1 MGFRVVIDKALDTW
15 MLELKVSLTR
25 TESAEVFVS
34 GDTLLQWPE
43 EGLRSVSNLPLERTT
58 MFISEAA
65 ARSEGVCLEYTTE
78 KQATSAAAILRTQL
92 EEAGIQEEPRTVPAG
107 RGGSVDLFREA
118 LAEYLTLP
126 GMQAAILVS
135 DQGLMIS
142 GVAIDGV
149 DTVSIAALIV
159 DTISSAQRLG
169 AQARGGS
176 LGTMTVEYE
185 NLNLIVAPFSPEV
198 MLVIVAE
205 PGSIAATS
213 PRAGCTTPEKTCDPQ
228 SVRAPER
235 ADTQI

>member
-1 MGFRVVIDKALDTW
+1 MGFRIVIEKTQNTW
-15 MLELKVSLTR
+15 VLELAVSLTR

-65 ARSEGVCLEYTTE
+65 ARSEGVRLEYATE
-78 KQATSAAAILRTQL
+78 KQATGAAAMLRTQL
-92 EEAGIQEEPRTVPAG
+92 EEAGIQEEPRTAPAVPA
-107 RGGSVDLFREA
+107 GSVDLFREA

-126 GMQAAILVS
+126 GMRAAILVS

-149 DTVSIAALIV
+149 DTVSIAALVV

-185 NLNLIVAPFSPEV
+185 NLSLIVAPFSCEV

-205 PGSIAATS
+205 PGSIAAVS
-213 PRAGCTTPEKTCDPQ
+213 PRTGCT
-228 SVRAPER
+228 APE
-235 ADTQI
+235 DTSDSQGVGAPE

>member
-1 MGFRVVIDKALDTW
+1 MGFRIVIEKTQNTW
-15 MLELKVSLTR
+15 VLELAVSLTR

-65 ARSEGVCLEYTTE
+65 ARTEGVRLEYATE
-78 KQATSAAAILRTQL
+78 KQAASAAAMLRREL
-92 EEAGIQEEPRTVPAG
+92 EEAGIQEESRTTPAV
-107 RGGSVDLFREA
+107 RAGSVDVFREA

-126 GMQAAILVS
+126 GMRAAILVS

-149 DTVSIAALIV
+149 DTVGIAALIV

-169 AQARGGS
+169 AQARGGP

-185 NLNLIVAPFSPEV
+185 NLSLVVAPFSPEV

-205 PGSIAATS
+205 PGSIAAASSRT
-213 PRAGCTTPEKTCDPQ
+213 GCT
-228 SVRAPER
+228 APEDR
-235 ADTQI
+235 SDSRGVGAPE

>member
-1 MGFRVVIDKALDTW
+1 MGFRIVIEKTQDTW
-15 MLELKVSLTR
+15 VLELTVSLTR
-25 TESAEVFVS
+25 VESAEVFVS

-43 EGLRSVSNLPLERTT
+43 DGLRSVSNLPLQRTT

-65 ARSEGVCLEYTTE
+65 ARSEGVRLEYVTE
-78 KQATSAAAILRTQL
+78 KQAASAAAMLRTEL
-92 EEAGIQEEPRTVPAG
+92 EEAGIQEESRTSPAIPG
-107 RGGSVDLFREA
+107 RSVDLFREA

-126 GMQAAILVS
+126 GMRAAILVS

-185 NLNLIVAPFSPEV
+185 NLSLIVAPFSSEV
-198 MLVIVAE
+198 MLVLVAE
-205 PGSIAATS
+205 PGSIAAAS
-213 PRAGCTTPEKTCDPQ
+213 PRTGRT
-228 SVRAPER
+228 APE
-235 ADTQI
+235 DTSDSRGVGAPE